1 MKSYS
6 AVIVVLVFSLLSA
19 QVKLEIKV
27 EALESAEGNILLEL
41 MDENETTLK
50 AIIQKIDSLPC
61 IIEINDIEN
70 GIYGIKYFHDSNAN
84 GKMDFNWM
92 GIPTEGFGFSN
103 DAYGLFKPKK
113 FKEWLFDISQDTMIC
128 LTPKYLN
135 FP

>member
-1 MKSYS
+1 
-6 AVIVVLVFSLLSA
+6 VCLD
-19 QVKLEIKV
+19 VKIQ
-27 EALESAEGNILLEL
+27 ALESATGNILLEL

-50 AIIQKIDSLPC
+50 SFIQKTDSTTC
-61 IIEINDIEN
+61 IIKVTDIDR
-70 GIYGIKYFHDSNAN
+70 GIYAVKFFHDSNAN

-113 FKEWLFDISQDTMIC
+113 FKEWLFDISCDTTIY